1 MKKYFKEY
9 TEHLSAIILLFY
21 ILGFSYQYC
30 YYQYFDIKIQYYVAL
45 TDIIF
50 QSIGNVL
57 KSAVIFCLIN
67 VTLDIIYDLFSAKFL
82 TRAKNKNK
90 YDRMTEQKKK
100 RVDRYFKYSV
110 EKVRP
115 FYTFILLFITM
126 VAGIYIFDDKFYF
139 LLILLPNLIYGTY
152 KIIPKENRE
161 SDKTFSSVLGVMLF
175 IILLGSY
182 CYWGYSEASDVS
194 NSYSSKVIKTDKIY
208 TGDNKH
214 KFIGETSQYIF
225 VLNKNNDVVTV
236 INKGNLNEMNVEP
249 NRYEIEDIRQ
259 KKKQIDAFADKYI
272 HKEVPK
278 EPIKKK

>member
-1 MKKYFKEY
+1 MRKYFKEY

-67 VTLDIIYDLFSAKFL
+67 VSLDIIYDLFSAKFL
-82 TRAKNKNK
+82 VRAKNKNK

-100 RVDRYFKYSV
+100 RVDAYFKYSV
-110 EKVRP
+110 ETSRP
-115 FYTFILLFITM
+115 FFTFFLLFVII
-126 VAGIYIFDDKFYF
+126 VAGIYIVDEKLYF
-139 LLILLPNLIYGTY
+139 LLLVFPNMIYYTY
-152 KIIPKENRE
+152 KFIPKEDRE
-161 SDKTFSSVLGVMLF
+161 SNKTFATILGVMLF

-182 CYWGYSEASDVS
+182 CYWGYSEASNVS
-194 NSYSSKVIKTDKIY
+194 KSYSSKIIKTDKIY

-214 KFIGETSQYIF
+214 KFIGETSQYLFI
-225 VLNKNNDVVTV
+225 LDKNSDIVTV

-259 KKKQIDAFADKYI
+259 KKKQIDVFAEKYI
-272 HKEVPK
+272 RK
-278 EPIKKK
+278 EPIKKQ